1 MSTSLLNDP
10 LLTPAEVAPLLR
22 MSAKA
27 VRLLCQT
34 NTIRHEE
41 QRSEGGRIR
50 YFIPESA
57 VADFRR
63 RRTRGGHR

>member
-1 MSTSLLNDP
+1 MISDP
-10 LLTPAEVAPLLR
+10 LLTPAEVAPVLR
-22 MSAKA
+22 LSAKA
-27 VRLLCQT
+27 IRLLCQT

-41 QRSEGGRIR
+41 QRSPGGRIR

-63 RRTRGGHR
+63 RRTRRAA